1 MPQGCHTSQIVVKP
15 SASPIGEIPLV
26 KRTVRIGITS
36 DFDVA
41 AYRGIAGMNQR
52 TKAYRAIS
60 IDRLTAKYPV
70 ARSLTSE
77 VFPLDPINR
86 FVRVSA
92 DRPLP
97 SRLKD
102 MVIDIGESLLRD
114 HMPVVIRPAPDFGI
128 E

>member
-1 MPQGCHTSQIVVKP
+1 MKP

-60 IDRLTAKYPV
+60 IDRLAAKYPF
-70 ARSLTSE
+70 ARSVTTE

-114 HMPVVIRPAPDFGI
+114 HMPVVIRPTPNLGI